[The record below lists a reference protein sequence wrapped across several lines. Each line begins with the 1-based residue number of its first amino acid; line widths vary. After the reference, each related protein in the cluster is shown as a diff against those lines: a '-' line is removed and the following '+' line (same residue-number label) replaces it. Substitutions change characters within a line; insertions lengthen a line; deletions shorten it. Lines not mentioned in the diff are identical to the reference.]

1 MKTMDANRNSSG
13 YELRGELARLC
24 LPEANRDPNR
34 KLAWMNSICILFLII
49 GIFGA
54 RSAAMPLR
62 QVPAVEEIIPALI
75 EPVPTPTTD
84 ANQNENQ
91 NDQEKTEAPQV
102 VVVTPEVPSIN
113 FSVPT
118 IGNLI
123 APSALAQAPPLR
135 PMQPPAPLR
144 TLPTTL
150 NNTGSGGARPQPP
163 YPKIALDQGQQGG
176 VTLLMRADDA
186 GNLLSVEVKDS
197 SGFPV
202 LDHSAVDFIRRH
214 WTVSPGGS
222 NRLFQA
228 TITYQLQTN

>member
-1 MKTMDANRNSSG
+1 MKTMDANRTLSG
-13 YELRGELARLC
+13 YELKGELARLC
-24 LPEANRDPNR
+24 LPQAGRDPNR
-34 KLAWMNSICILFLII
+34 KLAWMNSICILFLIV

-54 RSAAMPLR
+54 RSAAMQLKP
-62 QVPAVEEIIPALI
+62 VPPVEEIIPALI
-75 EPVPTPTTD
+75 EPVPPPAT
-84 ANQNENQ
+84 AENQNENQ
-91 NDQEKTEAPQV
+91 NEPEKTEAPQV
-102 VVVTPEVPSIN
+102 VVVTPEAPNIN

-118 IGNLI
+118 IGNLV

-135 PMQPPAPLR
+135 PMQPPASLK
-144 TLPTTL
+144 TLPATL

-163 YPKIALDQGQQGG
+163 YPKIALDQGEQGR
-176 VTLLMRADDA
+176 VTLVMRADDA

-197 SGFPV
+197 SGFPA
-202 LDHSAVDFIRRH
+202 LDHGAVDFIRHH

>member
-1 MKTMDANRNSSG
+1 MNNTDANRSSSA
-13 YELRGELARLC
+13 YELRDELARLC
-24 LPEANRDPNR
+24 LPQASRDPNR

-54 RSAAMPLR
+54 RSASMPLKPV
-62 QVPAVEEIIPALI
+62 QPVEDIIPTLI
-75 EPVPTPTTD
+75 EPVPTPTT
-84 ANQNENQ
+84 AENQNENQ
-91 NDQEKTEAPQV
+91 NEQEKTEAPQV
-102 VVVTPEVPSIN
+102 VVVTPEAPNIN

-118 IGNLI
+118 IGNLV
-123 APSALAQAPPLR
+123 APNALAQPPPLR
-135 PMQPPAPLR
+135 PMQPPAALR
-144 TLPTTL
+144 TLPATL
-150 NNTGSGGARPQPP
+150 NNTGAGGARPQPP
-163 YPKIALDQGQQGG
+163 YPKIALDQGQQGT
-176 VTLLMRADDA
+176 VTLLMRANDT

-214 WTVSPGGS
+214 WTVPAGGS